1 MNFSDKAD
9 KKQDNVK
16 EHGELKVETVNPP
29 DGTKEK
35 TGNMKSDNKQ
45 TTEGADK
52 TSRGGNNGY
61 IFQYF
66 IQMYISLLT

>member
-9 KKQDNVK
+9 KKQENVK
-16 EHGELKVETVNPP
+16 EPGELKVDDGTG
-29 DGTKEK
+29 GTKEK

-52 TSRGGNNGY
+52 TSTGGNNGY

>member
-9 KKQDNVK
+9 KKQENVK
-16 EHGELKVETVNPP
+16 EPGELKVDDGT
-29 DGTKEK
+29 DGTKEN

-45 TTEGADK
+45 STEGADK
-52 TSRGGNNGY
+52 TSTGGNNGY

-66 IQMYISLLT
+66 IQMYISSLT

>member
-9 KKQDNVK
+9 KKQENVK
-16 EHGELKVETVNPP
+16 EPGELKVDDGT

-45 TTEGADK
+45 TTEGTDK
-52 TSRGGNNGY
+52 TSTGGNNGY

-66 IQMYISLLT
+66 IQMYISSLT

>member
-9 KKQDNVK
+9 KKQENVK
-16 EHGELKVETVNPP
+16 EPGELKVDDGT

-35 TGNMKSDNKQ
+35 TDNMKSDNKQ

-52 TSRGGNNGY
+52 TSTGGNNGY

-66 IQMYISLLT
+66 IQMYISSLT

>member
-1 MNFSDKAD
+1 MNFPDTAD
-9 KKQDNVK
+9 KKQENVK
-16 EHGELKVETVNPP
+16 GPGELKAET

-52 TSRGGNNGY
+52 TSNRWK
-61 IFQYF
+61 
-66 IQMYISLLT
+66 

>member
-9 KKQDNVK
+9 KKEENVK
-16 EHGELKVETVNPP
+16 ELGELKIETVNNADGT

-35 TGNMKSDNKQ
+35 
-45 TTEGADK
+45 
-52 TSRGGNNGY
+52 RGY

>member
-9 KKQDNVK
+9 KKQENVK
-16 EHGELKVETVNPP
+16 EPGELKVDDGT

-52 TSRGGNNGY
+52 TSTGGNNGY

-66 IQMYISLLT
+66 IQMYISSLT